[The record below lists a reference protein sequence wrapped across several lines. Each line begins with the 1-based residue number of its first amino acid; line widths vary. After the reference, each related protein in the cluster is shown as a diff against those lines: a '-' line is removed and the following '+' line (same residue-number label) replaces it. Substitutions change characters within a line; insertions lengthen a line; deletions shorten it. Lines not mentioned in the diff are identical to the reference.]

1 MKTRTVGEIL
11 HVGEFDNL
19 GAANSILF
27 KELVRATLRPEH
39 RFVDVDLS
47 RATFIDSDGLGA
59 LVSVHKHVVSKGG
72 RARLVGVSPRVREL
86 LRMTR
91 MEEVFEFASP

>member
-1 MKTRTVGEIL
+1 MKTRTVGDTL

-27 KELVRATLRPEH
+27 KELVRAMLRPEH

-59 LVSVHKHVVSKGG
+59 LISIHKRVSSRGG
-72 RARLVGVSPRVREL
+72 RARLVGASPRVREL
-86 LRMTR
+86 LRLTR
-91 MEEVFEFASP
+91 LEEVFEFTTP